1 MFYRNIFVRITV
13 VAFGASFSFLTTN
26 RSLVVLSVLWCAGG
40 GKGEVLEISY
50 NYLPN

>member
-13 VAFGASFSFLTTN
+13 VAFGTSFSFLTTN
-26 RSLVVLSVLWCAGG
+26 RSLIVFSVLWCAGG
-40 GKGEVLEISY
+40 GQGEVLEILY